1 MIPRRRTGRL
11 LTMTAAVTA
20 IAFGLAACGDGGGS
34 ATENGDTIPVVASTN
49 VWGGV
54 VSAVGG
60 DQVSVKSII
69 DDPSGDPHSYQASA
83 EDAADVQEAQLV
95 LYNGGGYDAFFTGLA
110 EQAPEARKLVA
121 FDISGKAEGDEHAG
135 EGHAEESHTDESHAD
150 ESHAKDGHADEGHA
164 DEGHADEGHEGHAHG
179 EVNEHVW
186 YDLETVGKVAD
197 QLATQL
203 GELRP
208 EAAQTFTDNAA
219 AFKAELGQL
228 TGRVAK
234 IATERND
241 AHVLATEP
249 VAHYLIEAA
258 KLDDVTPAEFSRAIE
273 EETDVPVAAQNQVN
287 ELLAG
292 KEVQVVLNN
301 VQTVTP
307 VTEQVVAKAGEAGI
321 PVVSLTETLPEG
333 ETGYIAWMSK
343 QLDEL
348 TGALKVS

>member
-11 LTMTAAVTA
+11 LTMTAAA
-20 IAFGLAACGDGGGS
+20 AALALGLAGCGDGGGS
-34 ATENGDTIPVVASTN
+34 ATGNGEGDAIPVVASTN
-49 VWGGV
+49 VWGSV

-69 DDPSGDPHSYQASA
+69 DDPAGDPHSYQASA
-83 EDAADVQEAQLV
+83 EDAADVQDAQLV
-95 LYNGGGYDAFFTGLA
+95 LYNGGGYDDFFTGLA
-110 EQAPEARKLVA
+110 EQADDARKLVA
-121 FDISGKAEGDEHAG
+121 FDISGKAAD
-135 EGHAEESHTDESHAD
+135 EGHAEE
-150 ESHAKDGHADEGHA
+150 GHAEEPHA
-164 DEGHADEGHEGHAHG
+164 EEGHEGHAHG

-186 YDLETVGKVAD
+186 YDLETVGKVAG

-219 AFKAELGQL
+219 AFQSELDELG
-228 TGRVAK
+228 GRVEK
-234 IATERND
+234 IGAEKGG

-258 KLDDVTPAEFSRAIE
+258 KLDNVTPAEFSRAIE

-292 KEVQVVLNN
+292 NEVQLVLNN

-307 VTEQVVAKAGEAGI
+307 VTEQVTKKAGEAGI
-321 PVVSLTETLPEG
+321 PIVSLTETLPEG

-348 TGALKVS
+348 AGALKSS

>member
-11 LTMTAAVTA
+11 LTMTAAATA
-20 IAFGLAACGDGGGS
+20 LALGLAGCGDGGGS
-34 ATENGDTIPVVASTN
+34 ATGNGEGDAIPVVASTN
-49 VWGGV
+49 VWGSV

-69 DDPSGDPHSYQASA
+69 DDPAGDPHSYQASA
-83 EDAADVQEAQLV
+83 EDAADVQDAQLV
-95 LYNGGGYDAFFTGLA
+95 LYNGGGYDDFFAGLA
-110 EQAPEARKLVA
+110 EQADDARKLVA
-121 FDISGKAEGDEHAG
+121 FDISGKAAEEPHAE
-135 EGHAEESHTDESHAD
+135 EGHAEEAHA
-150 ESHAKDGHADEGHA
+150 EEGHA
-164 DEGHADEGHEGHAHG
+164 EEPHAEEGHAEEPHAEEGHEGHAHG

-186 YDLETVGKVAD
+186 YDLETVGKVAG

-219 AFKAELGQL
+219 AFQSELDELG
-228 TGRVAK
+228 GRVEK
-234 IATERND
+234 IGAEKGG

-258 KLDDVTPAEFSRAIE
+258 KLDNVTPAEFSRAIE

-292 KEVQVVLNN
+292 NEVQLVLNN

-307 VTEQVVAKAGEAGI
+307 VTEQVTKKAGEAGI
-321 PVVSLTETLPEG
+321 PIVSLTETLPEG

-348 TGALKVS
+348 AGALKSS